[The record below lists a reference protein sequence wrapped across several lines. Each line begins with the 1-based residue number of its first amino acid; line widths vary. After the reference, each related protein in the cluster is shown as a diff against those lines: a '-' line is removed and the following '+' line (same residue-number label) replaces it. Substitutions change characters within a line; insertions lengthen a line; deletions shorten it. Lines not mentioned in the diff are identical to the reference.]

1 MSTRSRAT
9 GAAVLRLFLMFGI
22 LSVLAHGFGHAHA
35 APGHAAEHHAADH
48 HEAVQAVA
56 APAHHC
62 GEDADTHSHRDER
75 PRLVPSSAPFADTAP
90 ALSITVPIG
99 AASLRPEQ
107 RLHEARSGAE
117 RLLHLCVS
125 RI

>member
-1 MSTRSRAT
+1 MSMRSRTT
-9 GAAVLRLFLMFGI
+9 GAAVLRLIVLFGL
-22 LSVLAHGFGHAHA
+22 LSVLAHGLGHSHA
-35 APGHAAEHHAADH
+35 APHATDH
-48 HEAVQAVA
+48 HDVAQAMA
-56 APAHHC
+56 APADHC
-62 GEDADTHSHRDER
+62 GGDADTHFHRDER

-90 ALSITVPIG
+90 ALANVAPID
-99 AASLRPEQ
+99 AAPLRPEP